1 MNLGLPELLFI
12 LVLALLIFGPKK
24 LPEIGRTL
32 GKGMAEFR
40 KASTDLRRTI
50 ERELDVD
57 QQAAAPTRPALP
69 PTVQPAAVPMAAPAA
84 VATEP
89 KAPEQSV
96 ARAEVTTAPPAAPPS
111 EPTASS

>member
-12 LVLALLIFGPKK
+12 LILALLIFGPKK

-50 ERELDVD
+50 ERELDVEG
-57 QQAAAPTRPALP
+57 QQPAPPRPALA
-69 PTVQPAAVPMAAPAA
+69 QPVVPMAAPTA
-84 VATEP
+84 VVVEP
-89 KAPEQSV
+89 KAADQTV
-96 ARAEVTTAPPAAPPS
+96 ARVEVTTAPPADPTVPS
-111 EPTASS
+111 